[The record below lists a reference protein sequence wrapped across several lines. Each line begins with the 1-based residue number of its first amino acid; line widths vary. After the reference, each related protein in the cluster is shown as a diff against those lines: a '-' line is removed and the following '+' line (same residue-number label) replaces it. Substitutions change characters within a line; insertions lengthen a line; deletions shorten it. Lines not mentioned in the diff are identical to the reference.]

1 MKITNE
7 TKVGILATVAIA
19 VLVIG
24 YSFLK
29 GNDVFSSEQE
39 FYASYDNVEG
49 LVVSNPVF
57 VNGYQIGRVS
67 KLSLVESGKIVV
79 QLKINP
85 DYQIPINT
93 IARLE
98 STSLLGGK
106 AIVFD
111 IGNSKQYAQNG
122 DTLQANIQQNLMQ
135 QVKPVQEKA
144 EAMVGRLDSILTSL
158 NSTINPEFQ
167 QNFNRSFASI
177 ANILR
182 TLEATTQKVDGM
194 VGEQSNRLT
203 SIFAN
208 LESISANFKNNN
220 AKVTGI
226 MTNLENIT
234 DQVARSNFE
243 QTIKNTD
250 KAVADLQLAINK
262 VNNGQG
268 SIGKLVNDDSLYNNL
283 NNAAK
288 NLDNLMI
295 DLKAHPKRYVSFS
308 VFGGKKD

>member
-29 GNDVFSSEQE
+29 GNDVFSSERL
-39 FYASYDNVEG
+39 FYTSYDNVEG
-49 LVVSNPVF
+49 LVVSNPVL
-57 VNGYQIGRVS
+57 VNGFQIGRVS
-67 KLSLVESGKIVV
+67 KLSLIKSGKIMA

-85 DYQIPINT
+85 DYDIPINT

-106 AIVFD
+106 AIVFA
-111 IGNSKQYAQNG
+111 IGNSNTYAENG
-122 DTLQANIQQNLMQ
+122 DTLQGNIEQNLMQ
-135 QVKPVQEKA
+135 QVKPVQQKA
-144 EAMVGRLDSILTSL
+144 EQMVTRLDSILTSL
-158 NSTINPEFQ
+158 NNTINPEFQ
-167 QNFNRSFASI
+167 SNFNKSFASI
-177 ANILR
+177 ANILH
-182 TLEATTQKVDGM
+182 TLENTTQRVDGM
-194 VGEQSNRLT
+194 VGNQNNRLT
-203 SIFAN
+203 AIFAN
-208 LESISANFKNNN
+208 VESISGNFKSNNQRVSN
-220 AKVTGI
+220 I
-226 MTNLENIT
+226 MANLEKVT

-243 QTIKNTD
+243 QTVHNAD
-250 KAVADLQLAINK
+250 KAILDLQTAINK
-262 VNNGQG
+262 VNSGQG

-283 NNAAK
+283 NNASK